1 MTDDTLPFSPA
12 ERRRLKQGRE
22 EAAQG
27 ETTEGTSFF
36 AGLQLTV
43 IYSIDEV
50 PDFDSDMEAASFWDT
65 HTCSDTDSV
74 QSVVKMEPHHFSNSF
89 PGLRFFLLL
98 PVGSTVIP

>member
-1 MTDDTLPFSPA
+1 MPELI
-12 ERRRLKQGRE
+12 
-22 EAAQG
+22 
-27 ETTEGTSFF
+27 
-36 AGLQLTV
+36 V
-43 IYSIDEV
+43 IYSMDEV

-98 PVGSTVIP
+98 LGQNSAAGDACPLPVGSTVIP